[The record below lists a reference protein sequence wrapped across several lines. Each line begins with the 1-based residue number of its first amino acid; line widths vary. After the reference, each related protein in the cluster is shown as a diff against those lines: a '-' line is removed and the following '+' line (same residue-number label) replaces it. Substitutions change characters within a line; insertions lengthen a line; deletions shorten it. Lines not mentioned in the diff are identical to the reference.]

1 MRVSKLETALNQ
13 LSVCQARLDKI
24 RERQAQDRDN
34 NDKNGAEDKDK
45 LYRVSQNLVMSQ
57 SLVLTARIHRW

>member
-34 NDKNGAEDKDK
+34 NDKNGAEDK
-45 LYRVSQNLVMSQ
+45 RQV
-57 SLVLTARIHRW
+57 I